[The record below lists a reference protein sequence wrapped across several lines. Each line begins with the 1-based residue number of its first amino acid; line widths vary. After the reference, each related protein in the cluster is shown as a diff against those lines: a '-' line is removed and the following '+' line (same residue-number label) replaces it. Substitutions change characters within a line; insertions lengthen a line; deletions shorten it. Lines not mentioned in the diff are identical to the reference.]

1 MARKIF
7 KRVGLRRDFNFSDL
21 SDSKTALNNLLDT
34 LVDDQTATFI
44 SEDLDAIRNVFAEG
58 MSSEDYQNVIGSAV
72 ENTNANGI
80 NQPVFPR
87 ITYQNRLDKFEVF
100 SGDPR
105 FNGGNGLTATYF
117 NEDQVDDTTS
127 GIFVGV
133 TTGGIIPGDTFWEDG
148 NFNYT
153 GKIHPQSV
161 NANGGVLW
169 EGFFVPTQTGSY
181 TFNTSAS
188 LGFTMDFQTEGY
200 VSGINT
206 YTEYQ
211 RVGLAVTVTATT
223 SGTNVVTIPTAN
235 VPNVGIGM
243 SVSGSGIL
251 AGTTIGEDN
260 SIDRTTGEITLTN
273 DSGDPITTANSNIPV
288 TFFRDPGTSVSTS
301 FSTYVLEAFERYR
314 VRFRFYVPQSVNAI
328 GVDRNIDFNYN
339 PPGGSSA
346 TDLRYNNLYSLNYDF
361 SESAKGSFN
370 NFYDQSI
377 LFGGGLIGGSA
388 NSNAYVKVKS
398 TKKIDIKYS
407 PKTSWDAITRA
418 EPTAST
424 TNNSKV
430 ASLTD
435 TSNIEIGNYVFGTGI
450 PENTRVTEI
459 IINNSFIMSNAATS
473 TTASNALSI
482 IDHRGFVKRVN
493 GRATTGGNIIITSGN
508 TNDLKTNMI
517 VIGKDPADGD
527 ELTQYT
533 GITTDGS
540 LLQVGILPAPSSALG
555 AGSTFYFYESRGLVD
570 EALNAFCVPANTRCM
585 IVTSD
590 TPAGS
595 TSIPVQDTT
604 GVGNG
609 WKVQGFQFAS
619 GTTVNGAPLSNTIAL
634 SAATTKNLIAG
645 ANFTVTN
652 ASGDRQLCCPPT
664 DTSPPFNPTEEGLDT
679 TSSEQS
685 LRIEEGN
692 VVFDALTANV
702 TASKITN
709 YASSDKS
716 NSRLELRA
724 GDGTTYKVLCV

>member
-58 MSSEDYQNVIGSAV
+58 MSDADYQNVIGSAV
-72 ENTNANGI
+72 ENTNASGI

-87 ITYQNRLDKFEVF
+87 ITYQNRLDKFETF

-105 FNGGNGLTATYF
+105 FNGGNGLTAIYF

-133 TTGGIIPGDTFWEDG
+133 TTGGIIPGDTFWENG

-188 LGFTMDFQTEGY
+188 LGFTMDFQTDGY

-243 SVSGSGIL
+243 SVSGSGIRS
-251 AGTTIGEDN
+251 GTIIGEND

-273 DSGDPITTANSNIPV
+273 DSGDPIVTANSNIQV
-288 TFFRDPGTSVSTS
+288 SFFRDPGTSVSTS

-361 SESAKGSFN
+361 SETAKGSFN

-377 LFGGGLIGGSA
+377 LSGGGLIGGSSS
-388 NSNAYVKVKS
+388 SNDYVKVKS
-398 TKKIDIKYS
+398 NKKIDIKYS
-407 PKTSWDAITRA
+407 PKTSLAAITKA
-418 EPTAST
+418 SPTAST

-430 ASLTD
+430 ASLSD

-459 IINNSFIMSNAATS
+459 IINDSFIMSNAATS
-473 TTASNALSI
+473 TTASNTLTI
-482 IDHRGFVKRVN
+482 INHRGFVKR
-493 GRATTGGNIIITSGN
+493 ATGSASSGTLTLSAGN
-508 TNDLKTNMI
+508 TSNLKTGMI
-517 VIGKDPADGD
+517 VIGNGI
-527 ELTQYT
+527 TQYT
-533 GITTDGS
+533 GITTS
-540 LLQVGILPAPSSALG
+540 ASTTQVTLDPSQG
-555 AGSTFYFYESRGLVD
+555 FGTRNVYFYESRGLVD
-570 EALNAFCVPANTRCM
+570 EALNSFCIPANTRCM
-585 IVTSD
+585 IVASD

-609 WKVQGFQFAS
+609 WKVQGFQFTS

-716 NSRLELRA
+716 NSRLELKA
-724 GDGTTYKVLCV
+724 GDGVTYNILCV

>member
-58 MSSEDYQNVIGSAV
+58 MSDADYQNVIGSAV
-72 ENTNANGI
+72 ENTNASGI

-87 ITYQNRLDKFEVF
+87 ITYQNRLDKFETF

-105 FNGGNGLTATYF
+105 FNGGNGLTAIYF

-188 LGFTMDFQTEGY
+188 LGFTMDFQTDGY
-200 VSGINT
+200 ISGINT

-243 SVSGSGIL
+243 SVSGSGIRS
-251 AGTTIGEDN
+251 GTIIGEND

-273 DSGDPITTANSNIPV
+273 DSGDPIVTANSNIQV
-288 TFFRDPGTSVSTS
+288 SFFRDPGTSVSTS

-361 SESAKGSFN
+361 SETAKGSFN

-377 LFGGGLIGGSA
+377 LSGGGLIGGSSS
-388 NSNAYVKVKS
+388 SNDYVKVKS
-398 TKKIDIKYS
+398 NKKIDIKYS
-407 PKTSWDAITRA
+407 PKTSLAAITKA
-418 EPTAST
+418 SPTAST

-430 ASLTD
+430 ASLSD

-473 TTASNALSI
+473 TTASNTLTI
-482 IDHRGFVKRVN
+482 INHRGFVKR
-493 GRATTGGNIIITSGN
+493 ATGSASSGTLTLSAGN
-508 TNDLKTNMI
+508 TSNLKTGMI
-517 VIGKDPADGD
+517 VIGNGI
-527 ELTQYT
+527 TQYT
-533 GITTDGS
+533 GITTS
-540 LLQVGILPAPSSALG
+540 ASTTQVTLDPSQG
-555 AGSTFYFYESRGLVD
+555 FGTRNVYFYESRGLVD
-570 EALNAFCVPANTRCM
+570 EALNSFCIPANTRCM
-585 IVTSD
+585 IVASD

-609 WKVQGFQFAS
+609 WKVQGFQFTS

-716 NSRLELRA
+716 NSRLELKA
-724 GDGTTYKVLCV
+724 GDGVTYNILCV

>member
-58 MSSEDYQNVIGSAV
+58 MSDADYQNVIGSAV
-72 ENTNANGI
+72 ENTNASGI

-87 ITYQNRLDKFEVF
+87 ITYQNRLDKFETF

-105 FNGGNGLTATYF
+105 FNGGNGLTAIYF

-188 LGFTMDFQTEGY
+188 LGFTMDFQTDGY

-243 SVSGSGIL
+243 SVSGSGIRS
-251 AGTTIGEDN
+251 GTIIGEND

-273 DSGDPITTANSNIPV
+273 DSGDPIVTANSNIQV
-288 TFFRDPGTSVSTS
+288 SFFRDPGTSVSTS

-361 SESAKGSFN
+361 SETAKGSFN

-377 LFGGGLIGGSA
+377 LSGGGLIGGSSS
-388 NSNAYVKVKS
+388 SNDYVKVKS
-398 TKKIDIKYS
+398 NKKIDIKYS
-407 PKTSWDAITRA
+407 PKTSLAAITKA
-418 EPTAST
+418 SPTAST

-430 ASLTD
+430 ASLSD

-459 IINNSFIMSNAATS
+459 IINDSFIMSNAATS
-473 TTASNALSI
+473 TTASNTLTI
-482 IDHRGFVKRVN
+482 INHRGFVKR
-493 GRATTGGNIIITSGN
+493 ATGSASSGTLTLSAGN
-508 TNDLKTNMI
+508 TSNLKTGMI
-517 VIGKDPADGD
+517 VIGNGI
-527 ELTQYT
+527 TQYT
-533 GITTDGS
+533 GITTS
-540 LLQVGILPAPSSALG
+540 ASTTQVTLDPSQG
-555 AGSTFYFYESRGLVD
+555 FGTRNVYFYESRGLVD
-570 EALNAFCVPANTRCM
+570 EALNSFCIPANTRCM
-585 IVTSD
+585 IVASD

-609 WKVQGFQFAS
+609 WKVQGFQFTS

-716 NSRLELRA
+716 NSRLELKA
-724 GDGTTYKVLCV
+724 GDGVTYNILCV

>member
-58 MSSEDYQNVIGSAV
+58 MSNGDYQNVIGSAV
-72 ENTNANGI
+72 ENTNASGI

-87 ITYQNRLDKFEVF
+87 ITYQNRLDKFETF

-105 FNGGNGLTATYF
+105 FNGGNGLTAIYF

-133 TTGGIIPGDTFWEDG
+133 TTGGIIPGDTFWENG

-188 LGFTMDFQTEGY
+188 LGFTMDFQTDGY

-243 SVSGSGIL
+243 SVSGSGIRS
-251 AGTTIGEDN
+251 GTIIGEND

-273 DSGDPITTANSNIPV
+273 DSGDPIVTANSNIQV
-288 TFFRDPGTSVSTS
+288 SFFRDPGTSVSTS

-361 SESAKGSFN
+361 SETAKGSFN

-377 LFGGGLIGGSA
+377 LSGGGLIGGSSS
-388 NSNAYVKVKS
+388 SNDYVKVKS
-398 TKKIDIKYS
+398 NKKIDIKYS
-407 PKTSWDAITRA
+407 PKTSLAAITKA
-418 EPTAST
+418 SPTAST

-430 ASLTD
+430 ASLSD

-459 IINNSFIMSNAATS
+459 IINDSFIMSNAATS
-473 TTASNALSI
+473 TTASNALTI
-482 IDHRGFVKRVN
+482 IDHRGFVKR
-493 GRATTGGNIIITSGN
+493 ATGSASSGTLTLSAGN
-508 TNDLKTNMI
+508 TSNLKTGMI
-517 VIGKDPADGD
+517 VIGNGI
-527 ELTQYT
+527 TQYT
-533 GITTDGS
+533 GITTS
-540 LLQVGILPAPSSALG
+540 ASTTQVTLDPSQG
-555 AGSTFYFYESRGLVD
+555 FGTRNVYFYESRGLVD
-570 EALNAFCVPANTRCM
+570 EALNSFCIPANTRCM
-585 IVTSD
+585 IVASD

-609 WKVQGFQFAS
+609 WKVQGFQFTS

-716 NSRLELRA
+716 NSRLELKA
-724 GDGTTYKVLCV
+724 GDGVTYNILCV

>member
-58 MSSEDYQNVIGSAV
+58 MSDADYQNVIGSAV
-72 ENTNANGI
+72 ENTNASGI

-87 ITYQNRLDKFEVF
+87 ITYQNRLDKFETF

-105 FNGGNGLTATYF
+105 FNGGNGLTAIYF

-188 LGFTMDFQTEGY
+188 LGFTMDFQTDGY

-243 SVSGSGIL
+243 SVSGSGIRS
-251 AGTTIGEDN
+251 GTIIGEND

-273 DSGDPITTANSNIPV
+273 DSGDPIVTANSNIQV
-288 TFFRDPGTSVSTS
+288 SFFRDPGTSVSTS

-361 SESAKGSFN
+361 SETAKGSFN

-377 LFGGGLIGGSA
+377 LSGGGLIGGSSS
-388 NSNAYVKVKS
+388 SNDYVKVKS
-398 TKKIDIKYS
+398 NKKIDIKYS
-407 PKTSWDAITRA
+407 PKTSLAAITKA
-418 EPTAST
+418 SPTAST

-430 ASLTD
+430 ASLSD

-473 TTASNALSI
+473 TTASNTLTI
-482 IDHRGFVKRVN
+482 INHRGFVKR
-493 GRATTGGNIIITSGN
+493 ATGSASSGTLTLSAGN
-508 TNDLKTNMI
+508 TSNLKTGMI
-517 VIGKDPADGD
+517 VIGNGI
-527 ELTQYT
+527 TQYT
-533 GITTDGS
+533 GITTS
-540 LLQVGILPAPSSALG
+540 ASTTQVTLDPSQG
-555 AGSTFYFYESRGLVD
+555 FGTRNVYFYESRGLVD
-570 EALNAFCVPANTRCM
+570 EALNSFCIPANTRCM
-585 IVTSD
+585 IVASD

-609 WKVQGFQFAS
+609 WKVQGFQFTS

-716 NSRLELRA
+716 NSRLELKA
-724 GDGTTYKVLCV
+724 GDGVTYNILCV

>member
-21 SDSKTALNNLLDT
+21 SDSKTALDNLLDT
-34 LVDDQTATFI
+34 LVDEEGSSFT
-44 SEDLDAIRNVFAEG
+44 SEDLDVIRNVFAEG
-58 MSSEDYQNVIGSAV
+58 LSPDNYKDIIGSAV
-72 ENTNANGI
+72 QNTNSNGI
-80 NQPVFPR
+80 NQAVSPS
-87 ITYQNRLDKFEVF
+87 ITYQNRLDRFKIF

-105 FNGGNGLTATYF
+105 FNGGDGLTATYF

-133 TTGGIIPGDTFWEDG
+133 TTGGIIPGDTFWENG

-251 AGTTIGEDN
+251 SGTTIGVDD
-260 SIDRTTGEITLTN
+260 SIDRDTGEITLTN

-288 TFFRDPGTSVSTS
+288 TFFRDPGTSVSTR
-301 FSTYVLEAFERYR
+301 FSTYVLEAYERYR

-328 GVDRNIDFNYN
+328 GVDRNINFDYT
-339 PPGGSSA
+339 PPGGASN
-346 TDLRYNNLYSLNYDF
+346 TNLRYNNLYSLNYDF

-370 NFYDQSI
+370 AFYDQSV

-388 NSNAYVKVKS
+388 NSDVYVKVKS

-407 PKTSWDAITRA
+407 PKTSLAAITKA
-418 EPTAST
+418 SPTAST

-430 ASLTD
+430 VSLTD
-435 TSNIEIGNYVFGTGI
+435 TSNIEIGNYVFGAGI
-450 PENTRVTEI
+450 PANTRVTDI
-459 IINNSFIMSNAATS
+459 IINDSFIISNAATS
-473 TTASNALSI
+473 TRASNPLTI
-482 IDHRGFVKRVN
+482 IDHRGFVKRVTGSAN
-493 GRATTGGNIIITSGN
+493 GGTISLSTGDTSG
-508 TNDLKTNMI
+508 LKTGMI
-517 VIGKDPADGD
+517 VIGNGI
-527 ELTQYT
+527 TQYT
-533 GITTDGS
+533 GITTS
-540 LLQVGILPAPSSALG
+540 ATQVTIDPSQGFGQRFL
-555 AGSTFYFYESRGLVD
+555 YFYESRGLVD
-570 EALNAFCVPANTRCM
+570 EALNAFCIPANTKCM
-585 IVTSD
+585 IVASD

-595 TSIPVQDTT
+595 TSVPVQDTT

-609 WKVQGFQFAS
+609 WNVQGFQFAT
-619 GTTVNGAPLSNTIAL
+619 GTTVNGAPLNNTIAL
-634 SAATTKNLIAG
+634 SAATTKNLVAG
-645 ANFTVTN
+645 SNFTVTN
-652 ASGDRQLCCPPT
+652 EVDDRQLCCPPT

-679 TSSEQS
+679 TATEQS

-692 VVFDALTANV
+692 VIFDALTANV
-702 TASKITN
+702 TTSKITN
-709 YASSDKS
+709 YSSADRS
-716 NSRLELRA
+716 NTRLELRA
-724 GDGTTYKVLCV
+724 GDGITYNVLCV

>member
-58 MSSEDYQNVIGSAV
+58 MSDADYQNVIGSAV
-72 ENTNANGI
+72 ENTNASGI

-87 ITYQNRLDKFEVF
+87 ITYQNRLDKFETF
-100 SGDPR
+100 SGGPR
-105 FNGGNGLTATYF
+105 FNGGNGLTAIYF

-188 LGFTMDFQTEGY
+188 LGFTMDFQTDGY

-243 SVSGSGIL
+243 SVSGSGIRS
-251 AGTTIGEDN
+251 GTIIGEND

-273 DSGDPITTANSNIPV
+273 DSGDPIVTANSNIQV
-288 TFFRDPGTSVSTS
+288 SFFRDPGTSVSTS

-361 SESAKGSFN
+361 SETAKGSFN

-377 LFGGGLIGGSA
+377 LSGGGLIGGSSS
-388 NSNAYVKVKS
+388 SNDYVKVKS
-398 TKKIDIKYS
+398 NKKIDIKYS
-407 PKTSWDAITRA
+407 PKTSLAAITKA
-418 EPTAST
+418 SPTAST

-430 ASLTD
+430 ASLSD

-459 IINNSFIMSNAATS
+459 IINDSFIMSNAATS
-473 TTASNALSI
+473 TTASNTLTI
-482 IDHRGFVKRVN
+482 INHRGFVKR
-493 GRATTGGNIIITSGN
+493 ATGSASSGTLTLSAGN
-508 TNDLKTNMI
+508 TSNLKTGMI
-517 VIGKDPADGD
+517 VIGNGI
-527 ELTQYT
+527 TQYT
-533 GITTDGS
+533 GITTS
-540 LLQVGILPAPSSALG
+540 ASTTQVTLDPSQG
-555 AGSTFYFYESRGLVD
+555 FGTRNVYFYESRGLVD
-570 EALNAFCVPANTRCM
+570 EALNSFCIPANTRCM
-585 IVTSD
+585 IVASD

-609 WKVQGFQFAS
+609 WKVQGFQFTS

-716 NSRLELRA
+716 NSRLELKA
-724 GDGTTYKVLCV
+724 GDGVTYNILCV

>member
-58 MSSEDYQNVIGSAV
+58 MSDADYQNVIGSAV
-72 ENTNANGI
+72 ENTNASGI

-87 ITYQNRLDKFEVF
+87 ITYQNRLDKFETF

-105 FNGGNGLTATYF
+105 FNGGNGLTAIYF

-188 LGFTMDFQTEGY
+188 LGFTMDFQTDGY

-243 SVSGSGIL
+243 SVSGSGIRS
-251 AGTTIGEDN
+251 GTIIGEND

-273 DSGDPITTANSNIPV
+273 DSGDPIVTANSNIQV
-288 TFFRDPGTSVSTS
+288 SFFRDPGTSVSTS

-361 SESAKGSFN
+361 SETAKGSFN

-377 LFGGGLIGGSA
+377 LSGGGLIGGSSS
-388 NSNAYVKVKS
+388 SNDYVKVKS
-398 TKKIDIKYS
+398 NKKIDIKYS
-407 PKTSWDAITRA
+407 PKTSLAAITKA
-418 EPTAST
+418 SPTAST

-473 TTASNALSI
+473 TTASNTLTI
-482 IDHRGFVKRVN
+482 INHRGFVKR
-493 GRATTGGNIIITSGN
+493 ATGSASSGTLTLSAGN
-508 TNDLKTNMI
+508 TSNLKTGMI
-517 VIGKDPADGD
+517 VIGNGI
-527 ELTQYT
+527 TQYT
-533 GITTDGS
+533 GITTS
-540 LLQVGILPAPSSALG
+540 ASTTQVTLDPSQG
-555 AGSTFYFYESRGLVD
+555 FGTRNVYFYESRGLVD
-570 EALNAFCVPANTRCM
+570 EALNSFCIPANTRCM
-585 IVTSD
+585 IVASD

-609 WKVQGFQFAS
+609 WKVQGFQFTS

-716 NSRLELRA
+716 NSRLELKA
-724 GDGTTYKVLCV
+724 GDGVTYNILCV

>member
-58 MSSEDYQNVIGSAV
+58 MSDADYQNVIGSAV
-72 ENTNANGI
+72 ENTNASGI

-87 ITYQNRLDKFEVF
+87 ITYQNRLDKFETF

-105 FNGGNGLTATYF
+105 FNGGNGLTAIYF
-117 NEDQVDDTTS
+117 NEDQVDGTTS

-188 LGFTMDFQTEGY
+188 LGFTMDFQTDGY

-243 SVSGSGIL
+243 SVSGSGIRS
-251 AGTTIGEDN
+251 GTIIGEND

-273 DSGDPITTANSNIPV
+273 DSGDPIVTANSNIQV
-288 TFFRDPGTSVSTS
+288 SFFRDPGTSVSTS

-361 SESAKGSFN
+361 SETAKGSFN

-377 LFGGGLIGGSA
+377 LSGGGLIGGSSS
-388 NSNAYVKVKS
+388 SNDYVKVKS
-398 TKKIDIKYS
+398 NKKIDIKYS
-407 PKTSWDAITRA
+407 PKTSLAAITKA
-418 EPTAST
+418 SPTAST

-430 ASLTD
+430 ASLSD

-473 TTASNALSI
+473 TTASNTLTI
-482 IDHRGFVKRVN
+482 INHRGFVKR
-493 GRATTGGNIIITSGN
+493 ATGSASSGTLTLSAGN
-508 TNDLKTNMI
+508 TSNLKTGMI
-517 VIGKDPADGD
+517 VIGNGI
-527 ELTQYT
+527 TQYT
-533 GITTDGS
+533 GITTS
-540 LLQVGILPAPSSALG
+540 ASTTQVTLDPSQG
-555 AGSTFYFYESRGLVD
+555 FGTRNVYFYESRGLVD
-570 EALNAFCVPANTRCM
+570 EALNSFCIPANTRCM
-585 IVTSD
+585 IVASD

-609 WKVQGFQFAS
+609 WKVQGFQFTS

-716 NSRLELRA
+716 NSRLELKA
-724 GDGTTYKVLCV
+724 GDGVTYNILCV

>member
-58 MSSEDYQNVIGSAV
+58 MSDADYQNVIGSAV
-72 ENTNANGI
+72 ENTNASGI

-87 ITYQNRLDKFEVF
+87 ITYQNRLDKFETF

-105 FNGGNGLTATYF
+105 FNGGNGLTAIYF

-188 LGFTMDFQTEGY
+188 LGFTMDFQTDGY

-243 SVSGSGIL
+243 SVSGSGIRS
-251 AGTTIGEDN
+251 GTIIGEND
-260 SIDRTTGEITLTN
+260 SIGRTTGEITLTN
-273 DSGDPITTANSNIPV
+273 DSGDPIVTANNNIQV
-288 TFFRDPGTSVSTS
+288 SFFRDPGTSVSTS

-339 PPGGSSA
+339 PPGGSTS

-361 SESAKGSFN
+361 SETAKGSFN

-377 LFGGGLIGGSA
+377 LSGGGLIGGSSS
-388 NSNAYVKVKS
+388 SNDYVKVKS
-398 TKKIDIKYS
+398 NKKIDIKYS
-407 PKTSWDAITRA
+407 PKTSLAAITKA
-418 EPTAST
+418 SPTAST

-430 ASLTD
+430 ASLSD

-459 IINNSFIMSNAATS
+459 IINDSFIMSNAATS
-473 TTASNALSI
+473 TTASNTLTI
-482 IDHRGFVKRVN
+482 INHRGFVKR
-493 GRATTGGNIIITSGN
+493 ATGSASSGTLTLSAGN
-508 TNDLKTNMI
+508 TSNLKTGMI
-517 VIGKDPADGD
+517 VIGNGI
-527 ELTQYT
+527 TQYT
-533 GITTDGS
+533 GITTS
-540 LLQVGILPAPSSALG
+540 ASTTQVTLDPSQG
-555 AGSTFYFYESRGLVD
+555 FGTRNVYFYESRGLVD
-570 EALNAFCVPANTRCM
+570 EALNSFCIPANTRCM

-609 WKVQGFQFAS
+609 WKVQGFQFTS

-716 NSRLELRA
+716 NSRLELKA
-724 GDGTTYKVLCV
+724 GDGVTYNILCV

>member
-58 MSSEDYQNVIGSAV
+58 MSDADYQNVIGSAV
-72 ENTNANGI
+72 ENTNASGI

-87 ITYQNRLDKFEVF
+87 ITYQNRLDKFETF

-133 TTGGIIPGDTFWEDG
+133 TTGGIIPGDTFWENG

-188 LGFTMDFQTEGY
+188 LGFTMDFQTDGY

-243 SVSGSGIL
+243 SVSGSGIRS
-251 AGTTIGEDN
+251 GTIIGEND

-273 DSGDPITTANSNIPV
+273 DSGDPIVTANSNIQV
-288 TFFRDPGTSVSTS
+288 SFFRDPGTSVSTS

-361 SESAKGSFN
+361 SETAKGSFN

-377 LFGGGLIGGSA
+377 LSGGGLIGGSSS
-388 NSNAYVKVKS
+388 SNDYVKVKS
-398 TKKIDIKYS
+398 NKKIDIKYS
-407 PKTSWDAITRA
+407 PKTSLAAITKA
-418 EPTAST
+418 SPTAST

-459 IINNSFIMSNAATS
+459 IINDSFIMTNAATS
-473 TTASNALSI
+473 TTASNALTI
-482 IDHRGFVKRVN
+482 IDHRGFVKR
-493 GRATTGGNIIITSGN
+493 ATGSASSGTLTLSAGN
-508 TNDLKTNMI
+508 TSNLKTGMI
-517 VIGKDPADGD
+517 VIGNGI
-527 ELTQYT
+527 TQYT
-533 GITTDGS
+533 GITTS
-540 LLQVGILPAPSSALG
+540 ASTTQVTLDPSQG
-555 AGSTFYFYESRGLVD
+555 FGTRNVYFYESRGLVD
-570 EALNAFCVPANTRCM
+570 EALNSFCIPANTRCM

-609 WKVQGFQFAS
+609 WKVQGFQFTS

-716 NSRLELRA
+716 NSRLELKA
-724 GDGTTYKVLCV
+724 GDGVTYNILCV

>member
-58 MSSEDYQNVIGSAV
+58 MSDADYQNVIGSAV
-72 ENTNANGI
+72 ENTNASGI

-87 ITYQNRLDKFEVF
+87 ITYQNRLDKFETF
-100 SGDPR
+100 SGGPR
-105 FNGGNGLTATYF
+105 FNGGNGLTAIYF

-133 TTGGIIPGDTFWEDG
+133 TTGGIIPGDTFWENG

-188 LGFTMDFQTEGY
+188 LGFTMDFQTDGY

-243 SVSGSGIL
+243 SVSGSGIRS
-251 AGTTIGEDN
+251 GTIIGEND

-273 DSGDPITTANSNIPV
+273 DSGDPIVTANSNIQV
-288 TFFRDPGTSVSTS
+288 SFFRDPGTSVSTS

-361 SESAKGSFN
+361 SETAKGSFN

-377 LFGGGLIGGSA
+377 LSGGGLIGGSSS
-388 NSNAYVKVKS
+388 SNDYVKVKS
-398 TKKIDIKYS
+398 NKKIDIKYS
-407 PKTSWDAITRA
+407 PKTSLAAITKA
-418 EPTAST
+418 SPTAST

-430 ASLTD
+430 ASLSD

-459 IINNSFIMSNAATS
+459 IINDSFIMSNAATS
-473 TTASNALSI
+473 TTASNTLTI
-482 IDHRGFVKRVN
+482 INHRGFVKR
-493 GRATTGGNIIITSGN
+493 ATGSASSGTLTLSAGN
-508 TNDLKTNMI
+508 TSNLKTGMI
-517 VIGKDPADGD
+517 VIGNGI
-527 ELTQYT
+527 TQYT
-533 GITTDGS
+533 GITTS
-540 LLQVGILPAPSSALG
+540 ASTTQVTLDPSQG
-555 AGSTFYFYESRGLVD
+555 FGTRNVYFYESRGLVD
-570 EALNAFCVPANTRCM
+570 EALNSFCIPANTRCM
-585 IVTSD
+585 IVASD

-609 WKVQGFQFAS
+609 WKVQGFQFTS

-716 NSRLELRA
+716 NSRLELKA
-724 GDGTTYKVLCV
+724 GDGVTYNILCV

>member
-58 MSSEDYQNVIGSAV
+58 MSDADYQNVIGSAV
-72 ENTNANGI
+72 ENTNASGI

-87 ITYQNRLDKFEVF
+87 ITYQNRLDKFETF
-100 SGDPR
+100 SGGPR
-105 FNGGNGLTATYF
+105 FNGGNGLTAIYF

-133 TTGGIIPGDTFWEDG
+133 TTGGIIPGDTFWENG

-188 LGFTMDFQTEGY
+188 LGFTMDFQTDGY

-243 SVSGSGIL
+243 SVSGSGIRS
-251 AGTTIGEDN
+251 GTIIGEND

-273 DSGDPITTANSNIPV
+273 DSGDPIVTANSNIQV
-288 TFFRDPGTSVSTS
+288 SFFRDPGTSVSTS

-346 TDLRYNNLYSLNYDF
+346 TDLRYNNLYSLNYNF
-361 SESAKGSFN
+361 SETAKGSFN

-377 LFGGGLIGGSA
+377 LSGGGLIGGSSS
-388 NSNAYVKVKS
+388 SNDYVKVKS
-398 TKKIDIKYS
+398 NKKIDIKYS
-407 PKTSWDAITRA
+407 PKTSLAAITKA
-418 EPTAST
+418 SPTAST

-459 IINNSFIMSNAATS
+459 IINDSFIMSNAATS
-473 TTASNALSI
+473 TTASNTLTI
-482 IDHRGFVKRVN
+482 INHRGFVKR
-493 GRATTGGNIIITSGN
+493 ATGSASSGTLTLSAGN
-508 TNDLKTNMI
+508 TSNLKTGMI
-517 VIGKDPADGD
+517 VIGNGI
-527 ELTQYT
+527 TQYT
-533 GITTDGS
+533 GITTS
-540 LLQVGILPAPSSALG
+540 ASTTQVTLDPSQG
-555 AGSTFYFYESRGLVD
+555 FGTRNVYFYESRGLVD
-570 EALNAFCVPANTRCM
+570 EALNSFCIPANTRCM

-609 WKVQGFQFAS
+609 WKVQGFQFTS

-716 NSRLELRA
+716 NSRLELKA
-724 GDGTTYKVLCV
+724 GDGVTYNILCV

>member
-58 MSSEDYQNVIGSAV
+58 MSDADYQNVIGSAV
-72 ENTNANGI
+72 ENTNASGI

-87 ITYQNRLDKFEVF
+87 ITYQNRLDKFETF

-105 FNGGNGLTATYF
+105 FNGGNGLTAIYF

-188 LGFTMDFQTEGY
+188 LGFTMDFQTDGY

-243 SVSGSGIL
+243 SVSGSGIRS
-251 AGTTIGEDN
+251 GTIIGEND

-273 DSGDPITTANSNIPV
+273 DSGDPIVTANSNIQV
-288 TFFRDPGTSVSTS
+288 SFFRDPGTSVSTS

-361 SESAKGSFN
+361 SETAKGSFN

-377 LFGGGLIGGSA
+377 LSGGGLIGGSSS
-388 NSNAYVKVKS
+388 SNDYVKVKS
-398 TKKIDIKYS
+398 NKKIDIKYS
-407 PKTSWDAITRA
+407 PKTSLAAITKA
-418 EPTAST
+418 SPTAST

-430 ASLTD
+430 ASLSD

-459 IINNSFIMSNAATS
+459 IINDSFIMSNAATS
-473 TTASNALSI
+473 TTASNTLTI
-482 IDHRGFVKRVN
+482 IDHRGFVKR
-493 GRATTGGNIIITSGN
+493 ATGSASSGTLTLSAGN
-508 TNDLKTNMI
+508 TSNLKTGMI
-517 VIGKDPADGD
+517 VIGNGI
-527 ELTQYT
+527 TQYT
-533 GITTDGS
+533 GITTS
-540 LLQVGILPAPSSALG
+540 ASTTQVTLDPSQG
-555 AGSTFYFYESRGLVD
+555 FGTRNVYFYESRGLVD
-570 EALNAFCVPANTRCM
+570 EALNSFCIPANTRCM

-609 WKVQGFQFAS
+609 WKVQGFQFTS

-716 NSRLELRA
+716 NSRLELKA
-724 GDGTTYKVLCV
+724 GDGVTYNILCV

>member
-58 MSSEDYQNVIGSAV
+58 MSDADYQNVIGSAV
-72 ENTNANGI
+72 ENTNASGI

-87 ITYQNRLDKFEVF
+87 ITYQNRLDKFETF

-105 FNGGNGLTATYF
+105 FNGGNGLTAIYF

-133 TTGGIIPGDTFWEDG
+133 TTGGIIPGDTFWENG

-188 LGFTMDFQTEGY
+188 LGFTMDFQTDGY

-243 SVSGSGIL
+243 SVSGSGIRS
-251 AGTTIGEDN
+251 GTIIGEND

-273 DSGDPITTANSNIPV
+273 DSGDPIVTANSNIQV
-288 TFFRDPGTSVSTS
+288 SFFRDPGTSVSTS

-361 SESAKGSFN
+361 SETAKGSFN

-377 LFGGGLIGGSA
+377 LSGGGLIGGSSS
-388 NSNAYVKVKS
+388 SNDYVKVKS
-398 TKKIDIKYS
+398 NKKIDIKYS
-407 PKTSWDAITRA
+407 PKTSLAAITKA
-418 EPTAST
+418 SPTAST

-430 ASLTD
+430 VSLTD

-459 IINNSFIMSNAATS
+459 IINDSFIMSNAATS
-473 TTASNALSI
+473 TTASNTLTI
-482 IDHRGFVKRVN
+482 INHRGFVKR
-493 GRATTGGNIIITSGN
+493 ATGSASSGTLTLSAGN
-508 TNDLKTNMI
+508 TSNLKTGMI
-517 VIGKDPADGD
+517 VIGNGI
-527 ELTQYT
+527 TQYT
-533 GITTDGS
+533 GITTS
-540 LLQVGILPAPSSALG
+540 ASTTQVTLDPSQG
-555 AGSTFYFYESRGLVD
+555 FGTRNVYFYESRGLVD
-570 EALNAFCVPANTRCM
+570 EALNSFCIPANTRCM

-609 WKVQGFQFAS
+609 WKVQGFQFTS

-716 NSRLELRA
+716 NSRLELKA
-724 GDGTTYKVLCV
+724 GDGVTYNILCV

>member
-7 KRVGLRRDFNFSDL
+7 KRVGLRRDLNFSDL

-34 LVDDQTATFI
+34 LVDDQTSTFI
-44 SEDLDAIRNVFAEG
+44 SEDLDAIRNIFAEG
-58 MSSEDYQNVIGSAV
+58 MSPDDYQNIIGSAIQ
-72 ENTNANGI
+72 TTSINGI
-80 NQPVFPR
+80 NQPAFPR
-87 ITYQNRLDKFEVF
+87 ITYQNRLDKFETF

-133 TTGGIIPGDTFWEDG
+133 TTGGIIPGDTFWENG

-188 LGFTMDFQTEGY
+188 LGFTMDFQTDGY
-200 VSGINT
+200 ISGINT

-243 SVSGSGIL
+243 SVSGSGIRS
-251 AGTTIGEDN
+251 GTIIGEND

-273 DSGDPITTANSNIPV
+273 DSGDPIVTANSNIQV
-288 TFFRDPGTSVSTS
+288 SFFRDPGTSISTT

-328 GVDRNIDFNYN
+328 GVDRTIDFNYN
-339 PPGGSSA
+339 PPGGSTT

-361 SESAKGSFN
+361 SETAKGSFN

-377 LFGGGLIGGSA
+377 LSGGGLIGGSS
-388 NSNAYVKVKS
+388 NSNNYVKVKS
-398 TKKIDIKYS
+398 NKKIDIKYS
-407 PKTSWDAITRA
+407 PKTSWDAIIKA

-430 ASLTD
+430 VSLTD

-459 IINNSFIMSNAATS
+459 IINDSFIMSNAATS
-473 TTASNALSI
+473 TTASNALTI

-508 TNDLKTNMI
+508 TNNLKTNMI

-540 LLQVGILPAPSSALG
+540 LLQVEISPAPSSPLG

-570 EALNAFCVPANTRCM
+570 EALNSFCIPTDTKCM
-585 IVTSD
+585 IVTAD

-604 GVGNG
+604 GVGGN

-619 GTTVNGAPLSNTIAL
+619 GTTVNGAPLSNTIGL
-634 SAATTKNLIAG
+634 STATTKNLVAG

-652 ASGDRQLCCPPT
+652 ASEDKTLCCPPT
-664 DTSPPFNPTEEGLDT
+664 DTSPPFNPTVDGLDT

-692 VVFDALTANV
+692 VIFDALTANV

-716 NSRLELRA
+716 NSRLELKA
-724 GDGTTYKVLCV
+724 GDGVTYNILCV

>member
-105 FNGGNGLTATYF
+105 FDGGNGLTATYF

-288 TFFRDPGTSVSTS
+288 TFFRDPGTSVSTT

-339 PPGGSSA
+339 PPGGST

-407 PKTSWDAITRA
+407 PKTSLAAITKA
-418 EPTAST
+418 SPTAST

-450 PENTRVTEI
+450 PANTRVTEI
-459 IINNSFIMSNAATS
+459 IINDSFIMSNAATS
-473 TTASNALSI
+473 TTASNALTI
-482 IDHRGFVKRVN
+482 IDHRGFVKR
-493 GRATTGGNIIITSGN
+493 ATGSASSGTITLSTGDTS
-508 TNDLKTNMI
+508 DLKTGMI
-517 VIGKDPADGD
+517 VIGNGI
-527 ELTQYT
+527 TQYT
-533 GITTDGS
+533 GITTS
-540 LLQVGILPAPSSALG
+540 ASATQVTIDPSQGFANRAL
-555 AGSTFYFYESRGLVD
+555 YFYESRGLVD

>member
-58 MSSEDYQNVIGSAV
+58 MSDADYQNVIGSAV
-72 ENTNANGI
+72 ENTNASGI

-87 ITYQNRLDKFEVF
+87 ITYQNRLDKFETF
-100 SGDPR
+100 SGGPR
-105 FNGGNGLTATYF
+105 FNGGNGLTAIYF

-133 TTGGIIPGDTFWEDG
+133 TTGGIIPGDTFWENG

-181 TFNTSAS
+181 TFYTSAS
-188 LGFTMDFQTEGY
+188 LGFTMDFQTDGY

-243 SVSGSGIL
+243 SVSGSGIRS
-251 AGTTIGEDN
+251 GTIIGEND

-273 DSGDPITTANSNIPV
+273 DSGDPIVTANSNIQV
-288 TFFRDPGTSVSTS
+288 SFFRDPGTSVSTS

-346 TDLRYNNLYSLNYDF
+346 TDLRYNNLYSLNYNF
-361 SESAKGSFN
+361 SETAKGSFN

-377 LFGGGLIGGSA
+377 LSGGGLIGGSSS
-388 NSNAYVKVKS
+388 SNDYVKVKS
-398 TKKIDIKYS
+398 NKKIDIKYS
-407 PKTSWDAITRA
+407 PKTSLAAITKA
-418 EPTAST
+418 SPTAST

-430 ASLTD
+430 ASLSD

-459 IINNSFIMSNAATS
+459 IINDSFIMSNAATS
-473 TTASNALSI
+473 TTASNALTI
-482 IDHRGFVKRVN
+482 IDHRGFVKR
-493 GRATTGGNIIITSGN
+493 ATGSASSGTLTLSAGN
-508 TNDLKTNMI
+508 TSNLKTGMI
-517 VIGKDPADGD
+517 VIGNGI
-527 ELTQYT
+527 TQYT
-533 GITTDGS
+533 GITTS
-540 LLQVGILPAPSSALG
+540 ASTTQVTLDPSQG
-555 AGSTFYFYESRGLVD
+555 FGTRNVYFYESRGLVD
-570 EALNAFCVPANTRCM
+570 EALNSFCIPANTRCM
-585 IVTSD
+585 IVASD

-609 WKVQGFQFAS
+609 WKVQGFQFTS

-716 NSRLELRA
+716 NSRLELKA
-724 GDGTTYKVLCV
+724 GDGVTYNILCV